1 MVSMVLEELLEKLL
15 ARERELDNRQGSI
28 VA

>member
-1 MVSMVLEELLEKLL
+1 MVSTVLEELLEKLL
-15 ARERELDNRQGSI
+15 AWERELDNRQGSI